1 MPRLSVV
8 AIRLALLYFLAGLTF
23 GALLL
28 ANKGIPL
35 HPALWSLLPLHIEFL
50 LFGWIVQLV
59 LAVAYWIFPRLA
71 GDLPRGNP
79 RLAAVAILLLNL
91 GVLAVAAAS
100 LAASGAW
107 LFAGRLLELAALLT
121 FALHL
126 WSRIR
131 PTAVGRSV
139 S

>member
-23 GALLL
+23 GAILL
-28 ANKGIPL
+28 ANKGLPL
-35 HPALWSLLPLHIEFL
+35 HPAAWALLPLHIEFL
-50 LFGWIVQLV
+50 LFGWVVQLI

-79 RLAAVAILLLNL
+79 RLAAAAFVLLNL
-91 GVLAVAAAS
+91 GVLAVSTAS
-100 LAASGAW
+100 LAGAGAP
-107 LFAGRLLELAALLT
+107 LFAGRLLELAALLV

-126 WSRIR
+126 WGRIR
-131 PTAVGRSV
+131 PTAVGRSH
-139 S
+139 

>member
-1 MPRLSVV
+1 MPRLSVA
-8 AIRLALLYFLAGLTF
+8 AIRLALAYFLAGLSF

-28 ANKGIPL
+28 ANKGLPL

-50 LFGWIVQLV
+50 LFGWIVQLI
-59 LAVAYWIFPRLA
+59 LAVGYWIFPRLA
-71 GDLPRGNP
+71 GDRPRGSLL
-79 RLAAVAILLLNL
+79 LAGAAFVLLNL
-91 GVLAVAAAS
+91 GVLAVSAGS
-100 LAASGAW
+100 LVSERAL
-107 LFAGRLLELAALLT
+107 LFLGRLFELGALLL

-126 WSRIR
+126 WRRIR

>member
-1 MPRLSVV
+1 MPRLSVF

-79 RLAAVAILLLNL
+79 ALAAAAFLLLNL
-91 GVLAVAAAS
+91 GVLAVAAGS
-100 LAASGAW
+100 LASGAW
-107 LFAGRLLELAALLT
+107 FFTGRLLELAALLV

-126 WSRIR
+126 WGRIR

-139 S
+139 G